1 MVLMKRCPNCNQE
14 IPQRSII
21 CPNCGMT
28 LPPENESS
36 APPQPKQV
44 KPTKSQPPVAPPP
57 PPPADEVPAP
67 PDPSEPRKRSP
78 LWRYLLFALVG
89 LLIFIA
95 TLAASTYAGLYYGE
109 RDRVERREQI
119 KQDHYTAGVTA
130 LNEGRYERAAAEF
143 QYVLQLDEDHALAQQ
158 GLSEART
165 RLDVQPT
172 PTSEAAQSL
181 AEQLLDQA
189 QADYEAGEW
198 AAAAST
204 LTQLRALDST
214 YEQEQVEEL
223 LFTSLYSASMKLLE
237 EDQLEAGIFYLDQ
250 AVALRPLDAEAVH
263 QRNLAARYLE
273 ALGYWGVDWEQ
284 CITKFEA
291 LYSTNPGYRDVYQ
304 RLYRAYVAYAD
315 YWMEQG
321 EMCPAERNY
330 AHALRLYADPAVD
343 QKRDQ
348 AAQGCLIATPTPI
361 SGAGVTTTT
370 VGATPEPVKGFT
382 TGRLAYPVYNAGAG
396 VYDLYALYADG
407 RILRVAAN
415 ADQPWWERGTGRVA
429 YRDRMSNGVSMVL
442 PEEGVPLQLL
452 PASGQAW
459 PTLSP
464 DSQRIAYAAPNAEG
478 VWTIYVVSTHGG
490 TEPQVLAPGWAP
502 AWGPNGLLAYTGCDA
517 EDKCGITLDN
527 PNDDAP
533 GTRLTGSQAD
543 SAVSWSPAG
552 NLMAYMSNVT
562 GNWDL
567 YLLSPEGGVQQL
579 TADPTNEGM
588 PAWSPDGGSLA
599 FVSDRDG
606 NWGIYVMQIDGQ
618 NVRRIVDLGASL
630 PGWDNQRL
638 SWAP

>member
-1 MVLMKRCPNCNQE
+1 
-14 IPQRSII
+14 
-21 CPNCGMT
+21 MT

-36 APPQPKQV
+36 APPQPKQA
-44 KPTKSQPPVAPPP
+44 KPSKSQPTVAPPP

-67 PDPSEPRKRSP
+67 PDPAAPRKRRS
-78 LWRYLLFALVG
+78 LWRYLLFALLG
-89 LLIFIA
+89 LLIFTA

-143 QYVLQLDEDHALAQQ
+143 QYVLQLDEDHTLAQQ

-181 AEQLLDQA
+181 AEQLLEQA
-189 QADYEAGEW
+189 QADYEADEW

-204 LTQLRALDST
+204 LTQLRALDAT
-214 YEQEQVEEL
+214 YEQEQVEKL

-291 LYSTNPGYRDVYQ
+291 LYSANPAYRDVYE

-330 AHALRLYADPAVD
+330 AHALRLYADPTVD

-382 TGRLAYPVYNAGAG
+382 MGRLAYPVYNAGTG

-429 YRDRMSNGVSMVL
+429 YRDRMSNGISMVL

-452 PASGQAW
+452 QASGQAW

-478 VWTIYVVSTHGG
+478 VWTIYVASAHGG
-490 TEPQVLAPGWAP
+490 EEPRSIGQGWAP

-527 PNDDAP
+527 PDDDAP
-533 GTRLTGSQAD
+533 GTRLTGNQAD

-552 NLMAYMSNVT
+552 NLMAYMSNVA

-567 YLLSPEGGVQQL
+567 FLLNPDGGVQQL
-579 TADPTNEGM
+579 TTDPSNEGM

-599 FVSDRDG
+599 FVSDRSG

-618 NVRRIVDLGASL
+618 NVQRIVDLGPSL

>member
-1 MVLMKRCPNCNQE
+1 MKRCPNCDQE
-14 IPQRSII
+14 VPQRSII

-28 LPPENESS
+28 LSPESSDPPE
-36 APPQPKQV
+36 APKPRQAPKS
-44 KPTKSQPPVAPPP
+44 KPKKVPEPTPPP
-57 PPPADEVPAP
+57 PGDEVASPTET
-67 PDPSEPRKRSP
+67 SEPRRRRA
-78 LWRYLLFALVG
+78 LWRYVLFAMLG
-89 LLIFIA
+89 LLIFVA
-95 TLAASTYAGLYYGE
+95 TLAASAYAGLYFGE
-109 RDRVERREQI
+109 RDRVEKREQI
-119 KQDHYTAGVTA
+119 KEEHYTAGLDA

-143 QYVLQLDEDHALAQQ
+143 QYALQLDEDHALAQQ
-158 GLSEART
+158 GLSEARA
-165 RLDVQPT
+165 RLEVKPT

-181 AEQLLDQA
+181 AEQLLEQA

-204 LTQLRALDST
+204 LTQLRALDSA

-223 LFTSLYSASMKLLE
+223 LFTSLYSASMKLLD

-284 CITKFEA
+284 CIAKFEA
-291 LYSTNPGYRDVYQ
+291 LYSTNPGYRDVYE
-304 RLYRAYVAYAD
+304 RLYRAYLAYAD

-321 EMCPAERNY
+321 EMCPAEINY
-330 AHALRLYADPAVD
+330 AHALRLYADPEAD
-343 QKRDQ
+343 EKHAQ

-361 SGAGVTTTT
+361 SGAGVTTT

-382 TGRLAYPVYNAGAG
+382 RGRLAYPVYNAGTG

-429 YRDRMSNGVSMVL
+429 YRDRTSNGISMVL
-442 PEEGVPLQLL
+442 PEEGVPLQLFQ
-452 PASGQAW
+452 ASGQAW

-478 VWTIYVVSTHGG
+478 VWTIYVANTQGG
-490 TEPQVLAPGWAP
+490 GEPQPLAPGWAP
-502 AWGPNGLLAYTGCDA
+502 AWGANGLLAYTGCDA
-517 EDKCGITLDN
+517 EDKCGIILDN
-527 PNDDAP
+527 PDDDVP
-533 GTRLTGSQAD
+533 GTRLTGSQD
-543 SAVSWSPAG
+543 DTAVSWAPAG

-567 YLLSPEGGVQQL
+567 YLLSPDGGVQQL
-579 TADPTNEGM
+579 TSTPSNEGM
-588 PAWSPDGGSLA
+588 PAWSPDGGNLA

-606 NWGIYVMQIDGQ
+606 NWAIYVMQIDGQ

>member
-1 MVLMKRCPNCNQE
+1 MKRCPNCEQE
-14 IPQRSII
+14 VPQRSII
-21 CPNCGMT
+21 CSHCGMT
-28 LPPENESS
+28 LPPENESA
-36 APPQPKQV
+36 APRQEPKASQSPQPTSQAQDAQ
-44 KPTKSQPPVAPPP
+44 PTTPPP
-57 PPPADEVPAP
+57 P
-67 PDPSEPRKRSP
+67 KRRSF
-78 LWRYLLFALVG
+78 WRYLLFAMLG
-89 LLIFIA
+89 ILIFVA
-95 TLAASTYAGLYYGE
+95 TLVASAYAGLYYGE
-109 RDRVERREQI
+109 QDRVEKREQI
-119 KQDHYTAGVTA
+119 TQDHYTAGVTA

-165 RLDVQPT
+165 RLEVKPT
-172 PTSEAAQSL
+172 PTSEAAQSM
-181 AEQLLDQA
+181 AEQLIEQA
-189 QADYEAGEW
+189 RADYEADEW

-204 LTQLRALDST
+204 LTQLRALDPT

-250 AVALRPLDAEAVH
+250 AVALRPLDAEAVQ

-284 CITKFEA
+284 CIAKFEA
-291 LYSTNPGYRDVYQ
+291 LYSTNPGYRDVYE

-343 QKRDQ
+343 QKRAQ
-348 AAQGCLIATPTPI
+348 AAQGCLIATPTPV

-382 TGRLAYPVYNAGAG
+382 MGRLAYPVYNAGTG

-407 RILRVAAN
+407 RILRVAEN
-415 ADQPWWERGTGRVA
+415 ASQPWWERGTGRVA
-429 YRDRMSNGVSMVL
+429 YRDRTSNGVSMVL

-452 PASGQAW
+452 QASGQTW

-478 VWTIYVVSTHGG
+478 VWTIYVASTHGG
-490 TEPQVLAPGWAP
+490 GEPQPLAPGWAP

-517 EDKCGITLDN
+517 EEKCGIILDN
-527 PNDDAP
+527 PDDDAP
-533 GTRLTGSQAD
+533 GTRLTGSEID
-543 SAVSWSPAG
+543 TAVSWSPNG

-562 GNWDL
+562 GSWDIF
-567 YLLSPEGGVQQL
+567 LLNPEGGVQQL
-579 TADPTNEGM
+579 TTDPSNEGM

-599 FVSDRDG
+599 FVSDRGG
-606 NWGIYVMQIDGQ
+606 NWAIYVMQIDGQ
-618 NVRRIVDLGASL
+618 NVRRIVDLGPSL